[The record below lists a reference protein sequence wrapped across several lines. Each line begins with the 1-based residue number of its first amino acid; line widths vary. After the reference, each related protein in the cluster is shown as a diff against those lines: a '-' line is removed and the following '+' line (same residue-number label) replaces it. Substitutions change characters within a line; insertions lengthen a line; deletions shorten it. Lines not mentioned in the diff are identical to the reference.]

1 MRHCPNQLLYIY
13 VYVSMYACIRRKK
26 LCILYYYCYIVV
38 KYAHYICKYVCVY
51 WTKKKFTNEN
61 THICRFMEKKI
72 KAPTKTVTIVLI
84 DSCTVI
90 WLQHF
95 FFNVYLQRFTFR

>member
-1 MRHCPNQLLYIY
+1 MYMLVCMHVSEEKTMYIVLLLLYC
-13 VYVSMYACIRRKK
+13 CIICVIISN
-26 LCILYYYCYIVV
+26 L
-38 KYAHYICKYVCVY
+38 YICKYVCVY

-95 FFNVYLQRFTFR
+95 FFQCLSTEVYLSVS

>member
-1 MRHCPNQLLYIY
+1 MYMLVCMH
-13 VYVSMYACIRRKK
+13 VSEEKK

-38 KYAHYICKYVCVY
+38 KYASLFQICIYVSMYVCIGR
-51 WTKKKFTNEN
+51 KKKFTNEN

-84 DSCTVI
+84 YSCTVI
-90 WLQHF
+90 RLQHF
-95 FFNVYLQRFTFR
+95 FFQCLSTEVYLSVS

>member
-1 MRHCPNQLLYIY
+1 
-13 VYVSMYACIRRKK
+13 MYACIRRKK

-38 KYAHYICKYVCVY
+38 KYASLFQICIYVSMYVCIGR
-51 WTKKKFTNEN
+51 KKKFTNEN

-95 FFNVYLQRFTFR
+95 FSMSIYRGLPFGKLIRFVFCS